1 MRAGPVVQRRALAP
15 PPRPP
20 PRTLSSLA
28 SWHMAKQATQGMVCV
43 TQSPLS
49 PVMGPSAIPYLVRIA
64 LRVGPALRPQRQ
76 TQE

>member
-1 MRAGPVVQRRALAP
+1 
-15 PPRPP
+15 
-20 PRTLSSLA
+20 
-28 SWHMAKQATQGMVCV
+28 MAKQATQGMVCV